1 MYDIIYKDKRGRCFM
16 LKIIVILVFAYN
28 LVTTV
33 SDPTVQ
39 DWIINGTL
47 LIIGLGLVINVGKK
61 TIGTI
66 IKVVAVLALIGYAL
80 VQFGV
85 ISLIA

>member
-1 MYDIIYKDKRGRCFM
+1 M